1 MKQSRRKGNK
11 SLVTDHQGGRYETS
25 SALFARTQA
34 AGTEYCEQPN
44 DCSIDGCPQEDCY
57 CDSSVNKCLPIESA
71 VR

>member
-1 MKQSRRKGNK
+1 MKRLKYFAFAL
-11 SLVTDHQGGRYETS
+11 LVAA
-25 SALFARTQA
+25 ALFARTQA
-34 AGTEYCEQPN
+34 AGTEYCEQAN